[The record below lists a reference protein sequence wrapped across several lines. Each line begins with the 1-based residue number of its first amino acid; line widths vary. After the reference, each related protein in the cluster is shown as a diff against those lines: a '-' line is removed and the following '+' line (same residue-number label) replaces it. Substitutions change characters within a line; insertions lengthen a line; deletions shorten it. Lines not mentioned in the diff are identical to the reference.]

1 MGCSRRES
9 IVPGVTHPESP
20 VPSPESSVLMS
31 FRLRFWGTRG
41 SIPSP
46 GPSTVRYGGNT
57 PSVEVRT
64 PSGTLV
70 LLDAGTGIRELGRAL
85 IARANGSPITGD
97 IFLTH
102 AHWDHIQGIPFFA
115 PAFQR
120 GNRFTIWGAK
130 SLAASI
136 RRVVRDQMSPVVF
149 PVAFEELAATFEFR
163 ELTDER
169 HSSDGF
175 DVRAFPV
182 RHPGGAL
189 GYRFAPGP
197 GGDRAVGSS
206 FVYISDNEIR
216 AADASA
222 SNDRWRAKLVD
233 FIRGSRL
240 LIHDATY
247 TEDEYESHRGWGHS
261 TYGDAV
267 ALALESGVETLVLF
281 HHSPDRSDDE
291 LDGRLA
297 ECRGAVARSGRTLRI
312 IAAAEGLEIDV

>member
-1 MGCSRRES
+1 M
-9 IVPGVTHPESP
+9 P
-20 VPSPESSVLMS
+20 

-64 PSGTLV
+64 PSGALV
-70 LLDAGTGIRELGRAL
+70 LLDAGTGIRDLGRAL
-85 IARANGSPITGD
+85 IARANGAPIHGD

-115 PAFQR
+115 PAFQP

-163 ELTDER
+163 ELADER
-169 HSSDGF
+169 HASDGF
-175 DVRAFPV
+175 DVRSTPV

-189 GYRFAPGP
+189 GYRFGP
-197 GGDRAVGSS
+197 AGGGGAS
-206 FVYISDNEIR
+206 FVYISDNELR
-216 AADASA
+216 ADQGDAS
-222 SNDRWRAKLVD
+222 SERWR
-233 FIRGSRL
+233 SRL
-240 LIHDATY
+240 IDFLRGARVLIHDATY
-247 TEDEYESHRGWGHS
+247 TEAEYDRHRGWGHS

-267 ALALESGVETLVLF
+267 RLAIDAGVETLVLF
-281 HHSPDRSDDE
+281 HHSPDRTDDE
-291 LDGRLA
+291 LDIRLA
-297 ECRGAVARSGRTLRI
+297 ESRAMAAEAESALRV
-312 IAAAEGLEIDV
+312 IAAAEGMELEV

>member
-1 MGCSRRES
+1 
-9 IVPGVTHPESP
+9 
-20 VPSPESSVLMS
+20 MS

-41 SIPSP
+41 SIPTP
-46 GPSTVRYGGNT
+46 GPATVRYGGNT
-57 PSVEVRT
+57 PSIEVRT
-64 PSGTLV
+64 PTGSLV
-70 LLDAGTGIRELGRAL
+70 VLDAGTGIRELGRAL

-97 IFLTH
+97 IYLTH

-115 PAFQR
+115 PAFQP

-136 RRVVRDQMSPVVF
+136 RRVVQDQMSPVVF

-169 HSSDGF
+169 HTSDGF

-189 GYRFAPGP
+189 GYRFAGR
-197 GGDRAVGSS
+197 GRDGEESTSA
-206 FVYISDNEIR
+206 FVYISDNELR
-216 AADASA
+216 ATDASA
-222 SNDRWRAKLVD
+222 TNERWRAKLVE
-233 FIRGSRL
+233 FIRGSRV

-247 TEDEYESHRGWGHS
+247 TEDEYETHRGWGHS

-281 HHSPDRSDDE
+281 HHSPDRSDD
-291 LDGRLA
+291 DVDARLA
-297 ECRGAVARSGRTLRI
+297 ECRAASDRSGRTLRVM
-312 IAAAEGLEIDV
+312 AAAEGLELEI

>member
-1 MGCSRRES
+1 
-9 IVPGVTHPESP
+9 
-20 VPSPESSVLMS
+20 MS

-46 GPSTVRYGGNT
+46 GPTTVRYGGNT
-57 PSVEVRT
+57 PSIEVHS
-64 PSGTLV
+64 PSGALV

-169 HSSDGF
+169 HASDGF

-189 GYRFAPGP
+189 GYRFVARGP
-197 GGDRAVGSS
+197 DTVGSEQS
-206 FVYISDNEIR
+206 PAFVYISDNELR
-216 AADASA
+216 AAEPGAS
-222 SNDRWRAKLVD
+222 SERWRARLIE
-233 FIRGSRL
+233 FIRGARL

-247 TEDEYESHRGWGHS
+247 TDAEYEEHRGWGHS

-267 ALALESGVETLVLF
+267 SLALDAGVETLALF
-281 HHSPDRSDDE
+281 HHSPDRADDE
-291 LDGRLA
+291 LDVQVE
-297 ECRGAVARSGRTLRI
+297 ECRRAVDASGRSLRV
-312 IAAAEGLEIDV
+312 IAAAEGMELEV

>member
-1 MGCSRRES
+1 
-9 IVPGVTHPESP
+9 
-20 VPSPESSVLMS
+20 MS

-46 GPSTVRYGGNT
+46 GPNTVRYGGNT
-57 PSVEVRT
+57 PSIEVRT
-64 PSGTLV
+64 PSGSLV

-85 IARANGSPITGD
+85 IARANGSPITGE

-136 RRVVRDQMSPVVF
+136 RRVIRDQMSPVVF
-149 PVAFEELAATFEFR
+149 PVAFEELAATFDFR
-163 ELTDER
+163 ELSDER
-169 HSSDGF
+169 HNSDGF
-175 DVRAFPV
+175 DVRAFAV

-189 GYRFAPGP
+189 GYRFAA
-197 GGDRAVGSS
+197 RAAGESLVGAS
-206 FVYISDNEIR
+206 FVYISDNELR
-216 AADASA
+216 AGDASA
-222 SNDRWRAKLVD
+222 NNDRWRAKLVE
-233 FIRGSRL
+233 FIRGARV

-291 LDGRLA
+291 LDARVA
-297 ECRGAVARSGRTLRI
+297 DCRAATARSGRTLRI
-312 IAAAEGLEIDV
+312 IAAAEGMEIEV

>member
-1 MGCSRRES
+1 
-9 IVPGVTHPESP
+9 
-20 VPSPESSVLMS
+20 MS

-46 GPSTVRYGGNT
+46 GPATVRYGGNT
-57 PSVEVRT
+57 PSIEVRT
-64 PSGTLV
+64 PSGSLV
-70 LLDAGTGIRELGRAL
+70 LLDAGTGIRELGRSL
-85 IARANGSPITGD
+85 IARAEGTPITGD

-136 RRVVRDQMSPVVF
+136 RRVIRDQMSPVVF

-182 RHPGGAL
+182 KHPGGAL
-189 GYRFAPGP
+189 GYRFGARTSSGQSS
-197 GGDRAVGSS
+197 GSS
-206 FVYISDNEIR
+206 FVYISDNELR
-216 AADASA
+216 AVDASA
-222 SNDRWRAKLVD
+222 SSDRWRAKLVE

-247 TEDEYESHRGWGHS
+247 TEEEYETHRGWGHS
-261 TYGDAV
+261 SYGDAV

-297 ECRGAVARSGRTLRI
+297 ECRSAVARSGRTLRI
-312 IAAAEGLEIDV
+312 IAAAEGLEIEI